1 MGQPNSGVSSR
12 ALDNCSAR
20 TEKSLFLRI
29 LNDVKRGSVL
39 NTSTGV
45 LEFSLAQDIAAGLLR
60 EALQA
65 DQWGVSNGCIGSNC

>member
-1 MGQPNSGVSSR
+1 MGQSNSGVSSR
-12 ALDNCSAR
+12 ALDNCSTR

-29 LNDVKRGSVL
+29 LDDVERGSVL
-39 NTSTGV
+39 DTSTGV

-65 DQWGVSNGCIGSNC
+65 DQWGISNGCIESNC